1 MTYLFSKETLLD
13 LKRMKRDV
21 LIRILLSSILY
32 IALMALCFIF
42 QNRKYQILFT
52 IIIGL
57 LTVLTFAYILFVL
70 VELNT
75 KRRSYLTLV
84 NNINK
89 SNHILNDILVMTKEE
104 KKEHILGL
112 EVTIYKVR
120 EIDTKKEFQ
129 IYIDEF
135 HNDELTI
142 DKVYQ
147 VETYHNFVIAYK
159 ENSDVKAD

>member
-32 IALMALCFIF
+32 IALMTLCFIF

-89 SNHILNDILVMTKEE
+89 SNHILNDVLVLTKEE
-104 KKEHILGL
+104 KKEHVLGL

-135 HNDELTI
+135 HNDELI
-142 DKVYQ
+142 VDKVYQ

-159 ENSDVKAD
+159 ENSDVKTD